1 MKASFRI
8 NVEINKQIIRDE
20 SFGQRNVPPLDAAGL
35 RALCTLI
42 ETRVGEFN
50 HVNVA
55 TAFRK
60 LLPLQDRRDGASRG
74 EVEQAL
80 RSLELSALQ
89 NIEDFG
95 SREIANTLH
104 AMAKSRYRLSDRSVL
119 AALERQAEA
128 VAGSFNAQDVANT
141 LWAYATMRREPGAG
155 VMRGLEQ
162 RADRKSVG

>member
-1 MKASFRI
+1 MKGPSRI
-8 NVEINKQIIRDE
+8 NIEINKQIMRD
-20 SFGQRNVPPLDAAGL
+20 GV

-95 SREIANTLH
+95 SQQIANTLH
-104 AMAKSRYRLSDRSVL
+104 AMANSCALKLPTTASARPSRAAKTLRS
-119 AALERQAEA
+119 ER
-128 VAGSFNAQDVANT
+128 
-141 LWAYATMRREPGAG
+141 R
-155 VMRGLEQ
+155 
-162 RADRKSVG
+162 